1 MKKKII
7 ISLLLIIPFISIVL
21 VIIFRAK
28 FLPNNEDIIRELKN
42 IKCYETKVE
51 YIIKNTKG
59 EEREDTIQY
68 YSSEDGVRIE
78 FEDEKVKVYKEDGI
92 HVKDSSDSNE
102 YVIDEGMDILHS
114 LAFMNKILSY
124 PLKSDS
130 IKEEIENIELDNSI
144 LEYNLQFIN
153 KEWYKLLELKYKF
166 KKNETQISLE
176 MNISQSQ
183 VNKIKQKAIADIRR
197 WEEWRKVE

>member
-1 MKKKII
+1 MSRDRFKKTEDKLYNYFNKEKKIATLNYRI
-7 ISLLLIIPFISIVL
+7 EVL
-21 VIIFRAK
+21 KRQIDKINQELRECDVNIEIESSSPGFEERVQTSSYGTSYAEREVIRIT
-28 FLPNNEDIIRELKN
+28 ELKL
-42 IKCYETKVE
+42 KRKVSKE
-51 YIIKNTKG
+51 IEI
-59 EEREDTIQY
+59 EE
-68 YSSEDGVRIE
+68 
-78 FEDEKVKVYKEDGI
+78 
-92 HVKDSSDSNE
+92 
-102 YVIDEGMDILHS
+102 L
-114 LAFMNKILSY
+114 
-124 PLKSDS
+124 
-130 IKEEIENIELDNSI
+130 KEEIENVELDNSI

>member
-1 MKKKII
+1 MSRDRFKQTEDKLYNYFNKEKKIATLNYRI
-7 ISLLLIIPFISIVL
+7 EVL
-21 VIIFRAK
+21 KKQIDKINQELRECDVNIEIESSSPAFEERVQSSSDGTSYA
-28 FLPNNEDIIRELKN
+28 EREL
-42 IKCYETKVE
+42 IR
-51 YIIKNTKG
+51 IIDLKLKRKLSKEIEI
-59 EEREDTIQY
+59 EE
-68 YSSEDGVRIE
+68 
-78 FEDEKVKVYKEDGI
+78 
-92 HVKDSSDSNE
+92 
-102 YVIDEGMDILHS
+102 
-114 LAFMNKILSY
+114 
-124 PLKSDS
+124 

-153 KEWYKLLELKYKF
+153 EEWYKLLELKYKF

>member
-1 MKKKII
+1 MSRDRFKKTEDKLYNYFNKEKKIATLNYRI
-7 ISLLLIIPFISIVL
+7 EVL
-21 VIIFRAK
+21 KNQIDKI
-28 FLPNNEDIIRELKN
+28 NQELKECDVS
-42 IKCYETKVE
+42 IEVE
-51 YIIKNTKG
+51 SSSPG
-59 EEREDTIQY
+59 FEERVQ
-68 YSSEDGVRIE
+68 S
-78 FEDEKVKVYKEDGI
+78 
-92 HVKDSSDSNE
+92 SSDGTSYAE
-102 YVIDEGMDILHS
+102 REVIRITDLK
-114 LAFMNKILSY
+114 LKRKLS
-124 PLKSDS
+124 KEIEIEE

-153 KEWYKLLELKYKF
+153 EEWYKLLELKYKF